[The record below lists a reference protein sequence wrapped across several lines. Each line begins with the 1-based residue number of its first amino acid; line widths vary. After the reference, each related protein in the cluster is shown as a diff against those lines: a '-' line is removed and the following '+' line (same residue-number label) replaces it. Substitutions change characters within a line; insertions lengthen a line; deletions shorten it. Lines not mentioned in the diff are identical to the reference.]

1 MESRERAGISI
12 GWSRR
17 EALRALSAAAAVA
30 ILDGP
35 KMTPPA
41 PPLRSRAIPSSG
53 ELLPV
58 VGLGTWQTF
67 DVGSAAA
74 DRAPLE
80 ATLRLFARRGARLVD
95 SSPMYGRSESVVGE
109 ISGKL
114 GLASTLFFATKVWT
128 TGRSAGIAQME
139 ASQRALGAPR
149 LDLEQVHNLMDVATH
164 LPTLRAWKGDGKIR
178 YVGISHYDASA
189 YGEVEAVLR
198 REKLDF
204 LQINYSVAEP
214 ESGRRLIPLAAERG
228 IAVVANRPFGG
239 GGLLRKASGIPLP
252 ACAEALGC
260 GSWAPLLLK
269 WILADEAVTCAIPG
283 TGRPEHLEENLAA
296 GLGRLPDSAERREIS
311 RAAEA
316 FA

>member
-1 MESRERAGISI
+1 M
-12 GWSRR
+12 
-17 EALRALSAAAAVA
+17 LSAAAAVA

-35 KMTPPA
+35 KVTPTPA
-41 PPLRSRAIPSSG
+41 RSEAERSPPRESSCRSSG
-53 ELLPV
+53 SAP
-58 VGLGTWQTF
+58 GRPSTS
-67 DVGSAAA
+67 GSAAA

-80 ATLRLFARRGARLVD
+80 ATLGLFARRGGRLVD

-128 TGRSAGIAQME
+128 TGRRAGIEQME

-149 LDLEQVHNLMDVATH
+149 LDLEQVHNLVDVATH
-164 LPTLRAWKGDGKIR
+164 LPTLRAWKDAGKDPLR
-178 YVGISHYDASA
+178 RHLRTTTPSA
-189 YGEVEAVLR
+189 YGEVESVLR

-228 IAVVANRPFGG
+228 VAVIANRPFGG
-239 GGLLRKASGIPLP
+239 GGLLRKASGRPLP

-260 GSWAPLLLK
+260 RSWAPLLLK
-269 WILADEAVTCAIPG
+269 WILG
-283 TGRPEHLEENLAA
+283 GRGRDLRHSRDGACPSISRRTSRA
-296 GLGRLPDSAERREIS
+296 GLGRLPDAAERREIS

>member
-1 MESRERAGISI
+1 MENPEGAGVPV

-17 EALRALSAAAAVA
+17 EALRMLSAAAAVA

-35 KMTPPA
+35 KMTPTPT
-41 PPLRSRAIPSSG
+41 LRSRAIPSSG

-74 DRAPLE
+74 DRVPLE
-80 ATLRLFARRGARLVD
+80 ATLGLFARRGGRLVD

-109 ISGKL
+109 IAGKL

-128 TGRSAGIAQME
+128 TGRRAGIEQME

-149 LDLEQVHNLMDVATH
+149 LDLEQVHNLVDVATH
-164 LPTLRAWKGDGKIR
+164 LPTLRAWKDAGKIR

-189 YGEVEAVLR
+189 YGEVESVLR

-228 IAVVANRPFGG
+228 VAVIANRPFGG
-239 GGLLRKASGIPLP
+239 GGLLRKSSGRPLP
-252 ACAEALGC
+252 GCAEALGC
-260 GSWAPLLLK
+260 RSWAPLLLK

-283 TGRPEHLEENLAA
+283 TARPEHLEENLEA
-296 GLGRLPDSAERREIS
+296 GLGRLPDAAERREIS

>member
-1 MESRERAGISI
+1 MESLEGSRHPG

-17 EALRALSAAAAVA
+17 ETLRVLSAAAAVA
-30 ILDGP
+30 MLGGSR
-35 KMTPPA
+35 MTA
-41 PPLRSRAIPSSG
+41 AESLRTRAIPSTG
-53 ELLPV
+53 ERLPA

-67 DVGSAAA
+67 DVGSSAAE
-74 DRAPLE
+74 RGPLE
-80 ATLRLFARRGARLVD
+80 ATLGLFARRGGRLVD

-109 ISGKL
+109 IAAKL
-114 GLASTLFFATKVWT
+114 GVGSALFFATKVWT
-128 TGRSAGIAQME
+128 TGRRAGIEQME
-139 ASQRALGAPR
+139 TSLRAFGSPR
-149 LDLEQVHNLMDVATH
+149 LDLEQVHNLVDVATH
-164 LPTLRAWKGDGKIR
+164 LPTLRAWKDAGKIR

-214 ESGRRLIPLAAERG
+214 ESARRLIPLAAERG
-228 IAVVANRPFGG
+228 VAVIANRPFGG
-239 GGLLRKASGIPLP
+239 GGLLRKAAGRRLP
-252 ACAEALGC
+252 DCAEALGC
-260 GSWAPLLLK
+260 RSWPPVLLK

-296 GLGRLPDSAERREIS
+296 GLGRLPDAAERRAIS
-311 RAAEA
+311 RAVEA